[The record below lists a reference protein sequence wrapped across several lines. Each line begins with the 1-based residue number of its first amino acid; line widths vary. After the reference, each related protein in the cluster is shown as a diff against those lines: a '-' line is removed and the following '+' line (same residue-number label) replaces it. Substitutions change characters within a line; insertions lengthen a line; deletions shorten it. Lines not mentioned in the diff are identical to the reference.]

1 MRDFIQAFLLIFI
14 AEMGDKTQIMAM
26 AFATQFKIKQIL
38 IGVWIG
44 SFLNHGLAI
53 LLGSMLT
60 QFIPLDALQLVAGVL
75 FIAFG
80 LLSLSIAEK
89 DESGQNAKKY
99 GAIFTVALAFFLGEL
114 GDKTQ
119 LTALTLST
127 QSTQPFFTLMG
138 TVFGMVVV
146 SSIGIFVGAKL
157 GNKIPEP
164 VIRIA
169 AFLIFMTFGL
179 GKIITSEYVQSMG
192 MTFMVLL
199 LGIIISLTVFRGLIF
214 RRQLHEIR
222 VSALKLQAEDLK
234 NYKEALKAT
243 VDHMCKGCEV
253 CSNHICLVGYMK
265 TLLSEKVTNHP
276 LDPLVLESFKN
287 DAFDVSKAKQVM
299 MLLEAYYEKYP
310 EDRRHNPELMMI
322 EAIILR
328 ILAHDNIQ
336 L

>member
-60 QFIPLDALQLVAGVL
+60 QFIPLEALQLIAGVL

-89 DESGQNAKKY
+89 DEAAENAKRY

-157 GNKIPEP
+157 GDKIPEP

-169 AFLIFMTFGL
+169 AFLIFMSFGL
-179 GKIITSEYVQSMG
+179 GKIVTSDYVQIGRASW
-192 MTFMVLL
+192 
-199 LGIIISLTVFRGLIF
+199 R
-214 RRQLHEIR
+214 ER
-222 VSALKLQAEDLK
+222 V
-234 NYKEALKAT
+234 
-243 VDHMCKGCEV
+243 
-253 CSNHICLVGYMK
+253 
-265 TLLSEKVTNHP
+265 
-276 LDPLVLESFKN
+276 
-287 DAFDVSKAKQVM
+287 
-299 MLLEAYYEKYP
+299 
-310 EDRRHNPELMMI
+310 
-322 EAIILR
+322 
-328 ILAHDNIQ
+328 
-336 L
+336 